1 MHFLG
6 KVSRNPRWRPVIVR
20 EKVVRCGVGA
30 RVLAVRLHLDAD
42 PGHWLAWRHER
53 RRVPGG
59 EARLGVGRWGGAG
72 DLQVQSDAGEQWRN
86 LILLRFHVIPPITS
100 SLYITS
106 FVMQIILSLCVKT
119 FSTGVD
125 STGEPLWKPPVS
137 VMWGYESHYCYIS
150 VSCRLQLFMFSELTS
165 PSFDLNREPS

>member
-1 MHFLG
+1 MHFL
-6 KVSRNPRWRPVIVR
+6 VSRNPRWRPVVVR
-20 EKVVRCGVGA
+20 EKVVRCGVGV

-42 PGHWLAWRHER
+42 LGHWLAWRQER

-86 LILLRFHVIPPITS
+86 LILLRFPCYINYLLFIFCS

-106 FVMQIILSLCVKT
+106 SVMQIILSLCVKT

-137 VMWGYESHYCYIS
+137 VMWGFWVILLLH
-150 VSCRLQLFMFSELTS
+150 
-165 PSFDLNREPS
+165 